1 MRNWLATGAQQAPD
15 TTVSLIESVGTRG
28 FAGAALGTLQSLI
41 PAASWNAYQVGAQ
54 CEPRLYFSASHEV
67 PDRTTHCWQA
77 YLTGPHAQDRTLQWD
92 GADAGRA
99 HLCHITSGEVPDE
112 HRQRVYD
119 AHGVAER
126 ISIVRQQSAGQI
138 FAVNLYRHRH
148 QPAFSDRH
156 LAAFETV
163 GPVLLALAH
172 KHVELAP
179 PARSPRDWLA
189 HWRGRLQLDAAKLTE
204 RELDVCAR
212 ILAGWSLDGIA
223 VDLGVSLTTVKTYR
237 KRAFDRMDIHF
248 RNELFSRVGM
258 ANTATA

>member
-1 MRNWLATGAQQAPD
+1 MRNWLATGAQHMAPD

-28 FAGAALGTLQSLI
+28 FAGTALATLQSLI
-41 PAASWNAYQVGAQ
+41 PAASWNAYQVG
-54 CEPRLYFSASHEV
+54 CEPRMYFSAS
-67 PDRTTHCWQA
+67 HCWQA

-126 ISIVRQQSAGQI
+126 ISIVRQQADGQI

-148 QPAFSDRH
+148 QRAFSDRH

-179 PARSPRDWLA
+179 PARSPRDWIA
-189 HWRGRLQLDAAKLTE
+189 HWRSRLQLDAARLTE

-212 ILAGWSLDGIA
+212 ILAGLSLDGIA

-248 RNELFSRVGM
+248 RNELFSRVGI
-258 ANTATA
+258 ASVTP

>member
-1 MRNWLATGAQQAPD
+1 MRNWLATGAQHMAPD
-15 TTVSLIESVGTRG
+15 TTVALIESVGTRG
-28 FAGAALGTLQSLI
+28 FAGAVLGTLQSLI
-41 PAASWNAYQVGAQ
+41 PAASWNAYQVGG
-54 CEPRLYFSASHEV
+54 EPRMYFSASHEV

-77 YLTGPHAQDRTLQWD
+77 YLAGPHARDRTLQWD

-99 HLCHITSGEVPDE
+99 HLCHITSGEVPDD

-126 ISIVRQQSAGQI
+126 ISIVRQQAGGQI

-189 HWRGRLQLDAAKLTE
+189 HWRSRLQLDAANLTE

-212 ILAGWSLDGIA
+212 ILAGWSLDGVA

-237 KRAFDRMDIHF
+237 KRAFDRMGIHF
-248 RNELFSRVGM
+248 RNELFSRVG
-258 ANTATA
+258 TAGAPAA